1 MTTKQILS
9 ILNVLAWIA
18 FICLCVK
25 TGTLIFNL
33 IFSFINTENLNNLYT
48 IVDFSSLIK
57 TNLYEYVS
65 LMSLL
70 ILISGLQAYLFYLT
84 TRLFEKINLQN
95 PFNEVVSQLI
105 LRISY
110 VIFEIGILTI
120 ITTNYSERLI
130 GKGIELPNINEF
142 VSSSSEYIF
151 LAGIVSIIAQIFKR
165 GVELQKQNDLTL

>member
-18 FICLCVK
+18 FISLCVK
-25 TGTLIFNL
+25 TETLIFNL
-33 IFSFINTENLNNLYT
+33 IFSFINPEGLKNLYT
-48 IVDFSSLIK
+48 IVDFSSLIR
-57 TNLYEYVS
+57 TNLYEYAS

-70 ILISGLQAYLFYLT
+70 IFISGLQAYLFYLT
-84 TRLFEKINLQN
+84 TRLFEKINLEN
-95 PFNEVVSQLI
+95 PFSEAVSKLI

-110 VIFEIGILTI
+110 VIFEIGILAI

-130 GKGIELPNINEF
+130 GKGIELPDINEF

-151 LAGIVSIIAQIFKR
+151 LAGIVYIIAQIFKR
-165 GVELQKQNDLTL
+165 GVELQKQNDLKV